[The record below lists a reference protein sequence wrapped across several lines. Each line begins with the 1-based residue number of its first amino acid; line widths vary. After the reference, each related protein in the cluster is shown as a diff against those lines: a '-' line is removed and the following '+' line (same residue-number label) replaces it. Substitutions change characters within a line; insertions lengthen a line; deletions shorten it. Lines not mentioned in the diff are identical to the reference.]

1 METEFYIGLM
11 SGTSLDGND
20 CVLVEFAGQ
29 KSKLLQQLTEDYPE
43 QLRRRLQDLIDA
55 RGHIRLE
62 DIGSLHEQ
70 IAITYAAVVGKV
82 LAAAQVEANRITA
95 IGSHGQTVCHSPD
108 STPPFSLQLGNPSTL
123 ATLTGIA
130 TVADFR
136 SADIALGGQGAPL
149 VPAFHEWMF
158 ASQTAA
164 RVVINIGGIANITV
178 LRPGL
183 PVTGFDVGPG
193 NTLMDGWASR
203 NHGIPYDD
211 NGTWAAS
218 GKVNA
223 ELLAL
228 LRTDPYFARVPPKS
242 TGREHFHLD
251 WLDGLIAQLDRAP
264 EPEDVQ
270 ATLAELTSIELGRAI
285 ASAAP
290 DATAIGVCGG
300 GALNQHL
307 MSRLQHALPDRTVES
322 TDAWGLAPEWV
333 EATAFAWLARQRLIG
348 QPGAIPSVTGASR
361 AAVLGGVYLP
371 VSDPI

>member
-1 METEFYIGLM
+1 MKTELYIGLM
-11 SGTSLDGND
+11 SGTSLDGSD
-20 CVLVEFAGQ
+20 CVLMEFAGQ
-29 KSKLLQQLTEDYPE
+29 DGKLLHQLTESYPE
-43 QLRRRLQDLIDA
+43 QLQRRLHDFIDA

-70 IAITYAAVVGKV
+70 IAITYATVVSKV
-82 LAAAQVEANRITA
+82 LAAAQLETDRITA

-123 ATLTGIA
+123 AALTGIV

-158 ASQTAA
+158 ADPTKA
-164 RVVINIGGIANITV
+164 RVVINIGGIANISV
-178 LRPGL
+178 LQPGQ

-193 NTLMDGWASR
+193 NTLMDRWGNR
-203 NHGIPYDD
+203 HRGMPYDD
-211 NGTWAAS
+211 NGSWAAS
-218 GKVNA
+218 GQVNE

-228 LRTDPYFARVPPKS
+228 LRADPYFGRIPPKS

-251 WLDGLIAQLDRAP
+251 WLDGLIAKLDRAP
-264 EPEDVQ
+264 EREDVQ
-270 ATLAELTSIELGRAI
+270 ASLAELTVVEI
-285 ASAAP
+285 AQAVESAAP
-290 DATAIGVCGG
+290 GATAVGVCGG

-307 MSRLQHALPDRTVES
+307 MSRLQHTLPDRTVEP

-333 EATAFAWLARQRLIG
+333 EAAAFAWLARQRLLG
-348 QPGAIPSVTGASR
+348 QPGTMPSVTGATR
-361 AAVLGGVYLP
+361 AGVLGGVYLP
-371 VSDPI
+371 AT

>member
-1 METEFYIGLM
+1 METELYIGLM
-11 SGTSLDGND
+11 SGTSLDGSD
-20 CVLVEFAGQ
+20 CVLVEFAGHE
-29 KSKLLQQLTEDYPE
+29 SKLLNQLTEDYPDP
-43 QLRRRLQDLIDA
+43 LRDSLQNLISA

-70 IAITYAAVVGKV
+70 IAVTYAAVVGKV
-82 LAAAQVEANRITA
+82 LAAAQVKADRITA

-108 STPPFSLQLGNPSTL
+108 STPAFSLQLGNPSTL
-123 ATLTGIA
+123 AALTDIV

-158 ASQTAA
+158 ASPSVA

-178 LRPGL
+178 LRPGQ

-203 NHGIPYDD
+203 NRGMPYDD

-218 GKVNA
+218 GNVDA

-228 LRTDPYFARVPPKS
+228 LRADPYFRRIPPKS

-270 ATLAELTSIELGRAI
+270 ATLAELTAIELGQAI
-285 ASAAP
+285 VSAAP

-307 MSRLQHALPDRTVES
+307 MSRLQHALPGQTVES
-322 TDAWGLAPEWV
+322 TAAWGLAPEWV
-333 EATAFAWLARQRLIG
+333 EATAFAWLARQRLLG
-348 QPGAIPSVTGASR
+348 QPGAVPSVTGASR
-361 AAVLGGVYLP
+361 PAVLGGVYLP
-371 VSDPI
+371 AGDSI

>member
-1 METEFYIGLM
+1 METELYIGLM
-11 SGTSLDGND
+11 SGTSLDGSD
-20 CVLVEFAGQ
+20 CVLVEFARQ
-29 KSKLLQQLTEDYPE
+29 KSKLLHQLTEGYPE
-43 QLRRRLQDLIDA
+43 QLRRSLQDLIDA
-55 RGHIRLE
+55 REHIRLE

-70 IAITYAAVVGKV
+70 IAIAYAAVVDKV
-82 LAAAQVEANRITA
+82 LAAAQVKTDRITA

-123 ATLTGIA
+123 ATLTGIV

-158 ASQTAA
+158 ASPVAA
-164 RVVINIGGIANITV
+164 RVIINIGGIANVSV
-178 LRPGL
+178 LQPGQ

-193 NTLMDGWASR
+193 NTLMDGWVSR
-203 NHGIPYDD
+203 NRDLPYDD

-218 GKVNA
+218 GQVNM

-228 LRTDPYFARVPPKS
+228 LRADPYFGRIPPKS

-251 WLDGLIAQLDRAP
+251 WLDDLIAQLDRVP
-264 EPEDVQ
+264 EAEDVQ
-270 ATLAELTSIELGRAI
+270 ATLAELTAIELAQAI
-285 ASAAP
+285 GSVAP
-290 DATAIGVCGG
+290 AATAIGVCGG

-307 MSRLQHALPDRTVES
+307 MSRLQQALPGRAVGS

-333 EATAFAWLARQRLIG
+333 EATAFAWLAHQRLIG
-348 QPGAIPSVTGASR
+348 QPGSIPSVTGASR

-371 VSDPI
+371 GS